1 MLVGNVGSFIGGGA
15 GTMGTA
21 LEWLMVMSA
30 AHPHQQSLVT
40 AETDAV
46 MEEKEPGS
54 RIAWSDRLKMPY
66 AQAFMWETLRRKPV
80 NPLALMRCASDD
92 IKLGGYFVPRGSI
105 VIPSFWSL
113 FNERSFW
120 KDPEVFRPERFL
132 SDSGHLVT
140 KPKWLIPFSFAA
152 VIQDVWKVLKRILR
166 RDLPP
171 GPRGFPFLG
180 YLPFILKD
188 GHWEVDA
195 LRKKYGNMFGQ
206 DFGRDTMQLVKRYIR
221 IKEGISVF
229 KTHLDF
235 NRTCKDRK
243 VVPQSLRLKR
253 PVSTPEGM
261 EIVMRAEQRLVNA
274 RLHEINASLRKKE
287 LDLFFA
293 KRKLQ
298 HRIPGLMPP
307 IDAFADSVA
316 ASSADRHRTAQDR
329 KLSHLLDRGSPQGNP
344 NPRQLVSE
352 IEETYQEGTVR
363 NFADGFISQMKNRQE
378 ANQTFTRKL
387 LVGNVASFIGG
398 GTGTMCTAL
407 EWLLVMSAAK
417 PHQQNLVR
425 AETDAVMESRE
436 PGSRIT
442 WSDRSKMPYT
452 EAFTWETMRCKPVN
466 PLALM
471 RCTADDVKL
480 GGYIVPRGSI
490 IIPSFWSLFNEP
502 SYWKDPEVFRP
513 ERFLSESGHLLTKP
527 QWFIP
532 FSAGKRS
539 CPGESIA
546 NMVVFVYFTNILHHF
561 IVEASTTGVQLNDEV
576 LGITMRPKPWELVFR
591 PRKLYR

>member
-1 MLVGNVGSFIGGGA
+1 MDEEASKDLPGAQQSRPAASRKRGNASSGTDSEATEFYSDSFDSSDDDF
-15 GTMGTA
+15 TV
-21 LEWLMVMSA
+21 VMSRNAKRRLLRTSSSASVSTVKTTPQRWPHTMLFMAIDPA
-30 AHPHQQSLVT
+30 A
-40 AETDAV
+40 
-46 MEEKEPGS
+46 
-54 RIAWSDRLKMPY
+54 
-66 AQAFMWETLRRKPV
+66 
-80 NPLALMRCASDD
+80 N
-92 IKLGGYFVPRGSI
+92 
-105 VIPSFWSL
+105 
-113 FNERSFW
+113 
-120 KDPEVFRPERFL
+120 
-132 SDSGHLVT
+132 
-140 KPKWLIPFSFAA
+140 
-152 VIQDVWKVLKRILR
+152 
-166 RDLPP
+166 
-171 GPRGFPFLG
+171 
-180 YLPFILKD
+180 
-188 GHWEVDA
+188 
-195 LRKKYGNMFGQ
+195 
-206 DFGRDTMQLVKRYIR
+206 
-221 IKEGISVF
+221 
-229 KTHLDF
+229 
-235 NRTCKDRK
+235 
-243 VVPQSLRLKR
+243 LRL
-253 PVSTPEGM
+253 
-261 EIVMRAEQRLVNA
+261 LN
-274 RLHEINASLRKKE
+274 
-287 LDLFFA
+287 
-293 KRKLQ
+293 
-298 HRIPGLMPP
+298 
-307 IDAFADSVA
+307 
-316 ASSADRHRTAQDR
+316 
-329 KLSHLLDRGSPQGNP
+329 
-344 NPRQLVSE
+344 RQLVSE